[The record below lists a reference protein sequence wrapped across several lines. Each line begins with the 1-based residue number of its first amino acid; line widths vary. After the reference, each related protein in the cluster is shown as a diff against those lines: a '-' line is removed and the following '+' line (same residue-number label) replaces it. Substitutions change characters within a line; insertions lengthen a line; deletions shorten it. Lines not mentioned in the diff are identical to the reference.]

1 MTFIKLEKRP
11 DDFYI
16 REIFKKYFSIMYIF
30 VKYEIDFFQTSHF
43 QVYSCQQLKKAIYF
57 VLNFETVKLDQ
68 MAKEESFVDI
78 FGHSR
83 APGSERNELLQL
95 SIR

>member
-1 MTFIKLEKRP
+1 M
-11 DDFYI
+11 
-16 REIFKKYFSIMYIF
+16 
-30 VKYEIDFFQTSHF
+30 
-43 QVYSCQQLKKAIYF
+43 
-57 VLNFETVKLDQ
+57 NFETVKLDQ

>member
-16 REIFKKYFSIMYIF
+16 REIFNKYFSIMYIF

-43 QVYSCQQLKKAIYF
+43 QVYSC
-57 VLNFETVKLDQ
+57 
-68 MAKEESFVDI
+68 
-78 FGHSR
+78 
-83 APGSERNELLQL
+83 
-95 SIR
+95 